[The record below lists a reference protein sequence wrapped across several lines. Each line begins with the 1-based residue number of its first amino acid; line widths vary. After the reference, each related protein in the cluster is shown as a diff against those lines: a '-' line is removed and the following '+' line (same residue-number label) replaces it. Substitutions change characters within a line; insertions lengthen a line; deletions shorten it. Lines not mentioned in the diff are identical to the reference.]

1 MWTRTHL
8 ITIRACAGDPGPDST
23 HGFIKMTVLSCWW
36 SPPANKGWRD
46 PRVSESPVQNQLALF
61 LDLSS
66 LCLLLGE
73 YWCVY
78 VWVCDGLNPI
88 TNSFYGGNF
97 LQGDSIRP
105 LYIEA
110 KCTDVTVKEIS
121 NSAHTHTLT
130 VQRCNTQIQQTGCQS
145 PNAECLS
152 SEEFCRR
159 VNPTKCRSG
168 PIYCYTNTVMHTCF
182 CNPWG
187 RIENVFWGMDA
198 GIDFLPR
205 RNVARSYRCH
215 NWIISTIEALTQL

>member
-121 NSAHTHTLT
+121 NSAHTHTQCSAAT
-130 VQRCNTQIQQTGCQS
+130 HRYSRQDANHQTLSACQ
-145 PNAECLS
+145 
-152 SEEFCRR
+152 
-159 VNPTKCRSG
+159 
-168 PIYCYTNTVMHTCF
+168 
-182 CNPWG
+182 
-187 RIENVFWGMDA
+187 
-198 GIDFLPR
+198 
-205 RNVARSYRCH
+205 ARSFAAE
-215 NWIISTIEALTQL
+215 WIRQSVGVAQSTAIQILWCILASVTREGV